1 LYFDKINCDLFVKKL
16 KNIKLKHK
24 NMCPKK
30 RGPPIRIGGGGGG
43 PPQIGPF
50 LLE

>member
-1 LYFDKINCDLFVKKL
+1 M